1 MADLLTRL
9 FRSRPPGGLPCVEMV
24 QLVTDYLE
32 GVLPARDRR
41 RFEAHLARC
50 EHCTAYLEQ
59 MRETLGLLGRIPPEA
74 LSERAQAELLG
85 TFRDWRRER

>member
-9 FRSRPPGGLPCVEMV
+9 FRPRPPGGLPCVEMV

-32 GVLPARDRR
+32 GVLSERDHR

-50 EHCTAYLEQ
+50 EHCTTYVEQ
-59 MRETLGLLGRIPPEA
+59 MRETLELLGRVQPES
-74 LSERAQAELLG
+74 LSERAEDDLLRA
-85 TFRDWRRER
+85 FRDWRGP